1 MSCHDLYSS
10 RILVSY
16 FLYNFRWCF
25 TACSSLTMALDV
37 PNMRPFEYLRLTSLG
52 VIGALVKVDDPEAD
66 CGSRYMGSGVSQEV
80 PPSIFRKI
88 NNLTSL
94 GFLGVDVIACKGRL

>member
-1 MSCHDLYSS
+1 
-10 RILVSY
+10 
-16 FLYNFRWCF
+16 
-25 TACSSLTMALDV
+25 MALDV

-88 NNLTSL
+88 NNLISL